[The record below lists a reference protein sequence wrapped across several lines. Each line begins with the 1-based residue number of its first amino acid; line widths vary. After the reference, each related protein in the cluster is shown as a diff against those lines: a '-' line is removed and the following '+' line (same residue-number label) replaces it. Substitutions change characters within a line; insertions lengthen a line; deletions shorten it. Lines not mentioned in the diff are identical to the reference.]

1 MPPQRGDVDDKS
13 TDYES
18 QRSSAI
24 DVDYSLQRG
33 NRAMSATLN
42 TITYGLA
49 LFVVGWHVVAFVVG
63 GAMIAWEHFTRPPE
77 PTPEEISA
85 EADAYE
91 ARYGEAAF
99 RQIGNDM
106 YAERT
111 AIGSGRRYRFL
122 RSVSGELI
130 ARMLQRQGRSPAT
143 SGGRRKR
150 ARRA

>member
-1 MPPQRGDVDDKS
+1 M
-13 TDYES
+13 
-18 QRSSAI
+18 A
-24 DVDYSLQRG
+24 
-33 NRAMSATLN
+33 ATLN

-49 LFVVGWHVVAFVVG
+49 WFVVGWHIVAFVVG

-77 PTPEEISA
+77 PTPEEIGA

-99 RQIGNDM
+99 RQIGEDM

-111 AIGSGRRYRFL
+111 ANGSGRRYRFL

-130 ARMLQRQGRSPAT
+130 KRVVARENTDDYERQAEI
-143 SGGRRKR
+143 
-150 ARRA
+150 